1 MRSWDRGIARSS
13 AVACGLLLLAGSVP
27 ASAQDRM
34 DVLIERL
41 ERQER
46 QIQELRQEVQ
56 ELREQGATLPPKHP
70 EYKREDGEFPLTDYA
85 SPRIRLD
92 IAAQINPAVNF
103 AGDGRDTKAYFV
115 DNDVSASRV
124 RFAGVSNFEG
134 NRDVGSTL
142 ELGLSPNNSFDVSQ
156 DNERAGDFISVRR
169 AEIWALD
176 QRLGRVMIGQGSSA
190 TNDVAAFDLS
200 LVSGTIMGSGEFIAG
215 GLEFTDGHELSGVK
229 LFDAF
234 FNFDGERMPRVRYDT
249 PNVGPFQLAISAGS
263 DQRYDLALAFGRDYD
278 HWTGASAAGFTTVG
292 GVGISRPNDDDADYR
307 LVGSWSVLHD
317 ASGLSLTMSAGMDG
331 GTDGDSPY
339 TVYGKLGWDTQLME
353 YGPTG
358 FGVDYTWTRNQEA
371 DGDEGQTAG
380 VAAVQT
386 IRSLGIE
393 LYSQLR
399 WHAYDRD
406 FGPEL
411 DDLWLG
417 TVGTRIR
424 F

>member
-1 MRSWDRGIARSS
+1 MANGIGVSRRGWIAS
-13 AVACGLLLLAGSVP
+13 AFVVLLASDAV
-27 ASAQDRM
+27 AQDRL
-34 DVLIERL
+34 DALVERL
-41 ERQER
+41 ERQEAE
-46 QIQELRQEVQ
+46 IQALRQEVQ
-56 ELREQGATLPPKHP
+56 ELRAHPGKVPPKHP
-70 EYKREDGEFPLTDYA
+70 EYEREDGEFPLTDYE

-92 IAAQINPAVNF
+92 IAGQINPAVNF
-103 AGDGRDTKAYFV
+103 GGDGIKTKAYFV
-115 DNDVSASRV
+115 DNDVSASRI
-124 RFAGVSNFEG
+124 RFAGVSNFDG
-134 NRDVGSTL
+134 DRDVGSTL
-142 ELGLSPNNSFDVSQ
+142 EVGLSPNNSFDVSQ

-169 AEIWALD
+169 AEVWALD

-215 GLEFTDGHELSGVK
+215 GLEFTDGHDLSGVK

-234 FNFDGERMPRVRYDT
+234 FNFDGVRMPRVRYDT
-249 PNVGPFQLAISAGS
+249 PNVGPFQLAVSAGS
-263 DQRYDLALAFGRDYD
+263 DQRYDLALAWGRDYD

-292 GVGISRPNDDDADYR
+292 GFGISRPNDDGADYR

-317 ASGLSLTMSAGMDG
+317 ASGLSLTMSGGMDG
-331 GTDGDSPY
+331 GVDGDTPY

-358 FGVDYTWTRNQEA
+358 FGVDYTWTANQEA

-380 VAAVQT
+380 LAAVQS

-399 WHAYDRD
+399 WHGYDRD